1 MFFYFVVWT
10 LPISELLEPPC
21 RHLCRMIFL
30 LFTRRY
36 NFNIFHNQYIYLIPL
51 QHFSFAKPNQ
61 G

>member
-1 MFFYFVVWT
+1 MFFHFVVRM

-36 NFNIFHNQYIYLIPL
+36 YFTIFHNE
-51 QHFSFAKPNQ
+51 
-61 G
+61 